1 MPSSHA
7 LLSPSAAHRWL
18 NCTAAPLLEEN
29 VQDNA
34 GEYAIEGTL
43 AHAYCAK
50 KLKTFLHLPT
60 DDEDAEIE
68 QYAQYHTG
76 EMDEYTDVYMAIVLE
91 RLAKAR
97 RTTPDAKLLVE
108 VRLDLRKYIPDAFGT
123 SDAIIIADDVIE
135 VIDFKYG
142 KGVKVSAVENEQM
155 KIYAL
160 GALEE
165 FGFDYNINDVTM
177 TIVQPRIDNLSDYTI
192 SERVLRSW
200 GEKVLAPKA
209 VEAYKG
215 GTQKAGDWCKFC
227 KVRAFCRT
235 LAKKCSAAAAKSQY
249 DAKLLSTDDIAH
261 EVLPILPLVKLW
273 VSGVEDYTLQQA
285 LSGVHFD
292 GYKLVEGR
300 SIRKI
305 TDTNAVIT
313 RLEGGGYKREDVIKP
328 TELRS
333 LTELEKLTGKK
344 KFAELC
350 GEYIYK
356 PQGKPTLVEEDDKRQ
371 AINPIEDDFKN
382 VDLNNN

>member
-1 MPSSHA
+1 ME
-7 LLSPSAAHRWL
+7 RWR
-18 NCTAAPLLEEN
+18 N
-29 VQDNA
+29 
-34 GEYAIEGTL
+34 
-43 AHAYCAK
+43 
-50 KLKTFLHLPT
+50 
-60 DDEDAEIE
+60 
-68 QYAQYHTG
+68 
-76 EMDEYTDVYMAIVLE
+76 
-91 RLAKAR
+91 
-97 RTTPDAKLLVE
+97 
-108 VRLDLRKYIPDAFGT
+108 
-123 SDAIIIADDVIE
+123 
-135 VIDFKYG
+135 
-142 KGVKVSAVENEQM
+142 
-155 KIYAL
+155 
-160 GALEE
+160 
-165 FGFDYNINDVTM
+165 YNINDVTM

-209 VEAYKG
+209 IEAHKG
-215 GTQKAGDWCKFC
+215 GAQKAGDWCKFC

-235 LAKKCSAAAAKSQY
+235 LAKKCSAAAAKSQFE
-249 DAKLLSTDDIAH
+249 AKLLSADDIAH

-273 VSGVEDYTLQQA
+273 VSGVEDYALQQA
-285 LSGVHFD
+285 LGGVHFD

-305 TDTNAVIT
+305 TDTNAVIA
-313 RLEGGGYKREDVIKP
+313 RLEDGGYKREDVVKP

-382 VDLNNN
+382 IDLNNN